1 MSNATKKA
9 ASDAS
14 HENVLR
20 SSHVPETAV
29 LSVGGFVGSKVGHK
43 ITLALATT
51 SVLND
56 TEVYTY
62 FDDSTQLME
71 LTIIYTDSSRST
83 LVSVERTA

>member
-1 MSNATKKA
+1 MAATKKA
-9 ASDAS
+9 ASDMS
-14 HENVLR
+14 NENVLR

-51 SVLND
+51 TTLND

-62 FDDSTQLME
+62 FDDNVQLMV
-71 LTIIYTDSSRST
+71 LTIIYTDSSRAT
-83 LVSVERTA
+83 LISVERTA